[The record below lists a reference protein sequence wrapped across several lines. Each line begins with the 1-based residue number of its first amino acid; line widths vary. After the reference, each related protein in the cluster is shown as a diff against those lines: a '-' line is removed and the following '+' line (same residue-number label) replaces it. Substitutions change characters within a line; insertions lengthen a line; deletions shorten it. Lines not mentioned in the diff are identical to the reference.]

1 MGGGSKPAPAPII
14 QNRTNPYQD
23 AWIYDRFAEGE
34 SRYDEVADWMNQRKT
49 ALANQVPTMYNV
61 GGGMQVAQKDFG
73 QFVQGRF
80 DQQEQAFNQRLA
92 QLQTNTGANRQA
104 LQSQIDKQG
113 EALARQ
119 GERDRIA
126 AAYGQQGGAGVTGVQ
141 SKKRKSLGTYSGTG
155 GGFNRS
161 GLRIQNLNI

>member
-1 MGGGSKPAPAPII
+1 MGGGGKQAGAAPQII
-14 QNRTNPYQD
+14 QKTNPYQD
-23 AWIYDRFAEGE
+23 AWIYDRFAEGQ

-49 ALANQVPTMYNV
+49 ALANQAPTMYNV

-73 QFVQGRF
+73 QYVQGRF
-80 DQQEQAFNQRLA
+80 NQQQQAFDQRLA
-92 QLQTNTGANRQA
+92 QLQATTGANRQS
-104 LQSQIDKQG
+104 LQSQG

-141 SKKRKSLGTYSGTG
+141 TKKRKNLGTYSGTG

-161 GLRIQNLNI
+161 GLRIQNLNV

>member
-23 AWIYDRFAEGE
+23 AWIYDRFAEGQ

-49 ALANQVPTMYNV
+49 ALANQAPTMYNV
-61 GGGMQVAQKDFG
+61 GGGMQVEQKDFG
-73 QFVQGRF
+73 QFVQGRLN
-80 DQQEQAFNQRLA
+80 QQEQAFNQRLE
-92 QLQTNTGANRQA
+92 QLKATTGANRQS
-104 LQSQIDKQG
+104 LQSQG

-126 AAYGQQGGAGVTGVQ
+126 AAYGGLGGAGVTGVQ
-141 SKKRKSLGTYSGTG
+141 TKKRKNLGAYSGTG
-155 GGFNRS
+155 GGFNRA
-161 GLRIQNLNI
+161 GMRIQNLNV